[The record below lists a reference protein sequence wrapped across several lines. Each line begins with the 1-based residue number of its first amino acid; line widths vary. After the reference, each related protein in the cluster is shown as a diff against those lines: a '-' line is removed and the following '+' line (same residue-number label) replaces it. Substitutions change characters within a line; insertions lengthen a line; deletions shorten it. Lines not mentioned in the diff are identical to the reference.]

1 MRLFW
6 HKTISGNDFTPYCVF
21 GCAWKIKFSGKA
33 FQLTMCFMALTRKL
47 VYISIFTTNHFRVLD
62 AQRERERERERRSP
76 HSLTHTELS
85 LTPILSLTVVRLL
98 SSVTHTDP
106 LPHNSPSSTHS
117 SLSTKRKPMVSFLFQ
132 LIHFSV
138 QLHLTSDPHTF
149 DLTSPHLRFTS
160 PQTQICQNPPSNP

>member
-6 HKTISGNDFTPYCVF
+6 RKTISGNDFTPHCVF

-33 FQLTMCFMALTRKL
+33 FQLTMCFMALTWKL
-47 VYISIFTTNHFRVLD
+47 VYISIFTTNHFRVSD
-62 AQRERERERERRSP
+62 AQTEKKREKEREEIT
-76 HSLTHTELS
+76 SLTHS

-106 LPHNSPSSTHS
+106 CPHDSPSSTHS
-117 SLSTKRKPMVSFLFQ
+117 SLSTKCKPMVSFLFQ
-132 LIHFSV
+132 LIHFSI
-138 QLHLTSDPHTF
+138 QLHLTSNPHTF

>member
-1 MRLFW
+1 M
-6 HKTISGNDFTPYCVF
+6 F

-47 VYISIFTTNHFRVLD
+47 VYISIFTTNHFRVSD
-62 AQRERERERERRSP
+62 SQREKERERERRAP
-76 HSLTHTELS
+76 HSHR
-85 LTPILSLTVVRLL
+85 V
-98 SSVTHTDP
+98 VTHTDP
-106 LPHNSPSSTHS
+106 LPHDNPSSTHS

-138 QLHLTSDPHTF
+138 RLHLTFDPHTF

-160 PQTQICQNPPSNP
+160 PQTQVCQNPPSNP